1 MTRIHPVRV
10 RLGETGPHLVS
21 ARIPGEAAAV
31 FVRLSAG
38 AADEH
43 DPEHG
48 LAHFLEHMLFKGTT
62 TRGLGESARAIEC
75 LGGDLNAWTSHDELV
90 VHATVAGN
98 AWRETLDVIVDMIRR
113 PIVDPDEVVR
123 ERLVV
128 QEEIASYDDEPDES
142 LSDAVQAGLWG
153 AHPYGRVVI
162 GTHDGVGAFTHGDV
176 RRFHDRE
183 FGSDRATFI
192 VVADAEPEEV
202 AHAVTL
208 AIEGWLP
215 VGARRTPPR
224 SSALDR
230 LDLVRPKGT
239 FDDRIVE
246 IAWPL
251 PPPDHADHAPLAV
264 LASIL
269 GSTCGDRITERLDE
283 EPKAGFDG
291 WADAWTGLFGSSFN
305 LGLRPLPGH
314 TEDALRRVRALL
326 DEFRAS
332 CRGRLVVRARE
343 TMLADLQFAEQTVD
357 GIGELLLLQES
368 IHGDATTL
376 DRWRQALAAVQPD
389 DVSRAARTWLDPERA
404 VLGVLDAD
412 LTDERVR
419 AAWGATKVRHSAR
432 RDRVETTIGG
442 TPVIIQQVNVPVAAV
457 RIVARGGALS
467 LTDQQAGLGAA
478 WAGTVHRGAGPYDG
492 EALHDALDDLACEL
506 TPTDGLESWS
516 LTATAPSSNV
526 LDLAELLGE
535 VALDAH
541 LSEDEWG
548 LVREE
553 LLEGV
558 RTRFDRPR
566 QVVAERAAALRFPGH
581 PWRLPGGGTEA
592 SLARLHARSLS
603 KAHDAHF
610 SQGRG
615 VVVVCGGVD
624 PDEALASLEW
634 LADMPKA
641 PKAVAPPA
649 WPKLVPGVHEV
660 AAGTHQA
667 IVSLLG
673 DGVPLTAV
681 DRRGLELAEAVL
693 EGQSGR
699 LFLELRERMGLAYE
713 LWAAS
718 EERSGGG
725 LFQVGLA
732 CDPTRTAEAS
742 EALRACVA
750 SLLTHP
756 PDDAELSRAR
766 AMLIGRETLRQQ
778 RVESSA
784 ARLAFTA
791 LYGLDLSLAAY
802 RRRLEATG
810 VTEVIDEVTRLLA
823 AGWIEVRSV
832 PREPR

>member
-10 RLGETGPHLVS
+10 RLGEDGPHVVT
-21 ARIPGEAAAV
+21 AFIPGEAASV
-31 FVRLSAG
+31 YVRLSAG
-38 AADEH
+38 ASDELA
-43 DPEHG
+43 PEHG
-48 LAHFLEHMLFKGTT
+48 LAHFLEHMLFKGTR

-113 PIVDPDEVVR
+113 PVLDPDEVTR

-142 LSDAVQAGLWG
+142 LSDSVQAGLW
-153 AHPYGRVVI
+153 AHHPYGRVVI
-162 GTHDGVGAFTHGDV
+162 GLHDGVGRFTADDV
-176 RRFHDRE
+176 RRFHERE
-183 FGSDRATFI
+183 FGSDRATFL
-192 VVADAEPEEV
+192 VVGDVDSDQVVE
-202 AHAVTL
+202 AVRQS
-208 AIEGWLP
+208 IEGWRP
-215 VGARRTPPR
+215 VGARRTPPP
-224 SSALDR
+224 AAKVDTLH
-230 LDLVRPKGT
+230 LVRPAGT

-251 PPPDHADHAPLAV
+251 PPPDHPDHAPLAV

-269 GSTCGDRITERLDE
+269 GPTCGDRITERLDE

-291 WADAWTGLFGSSFN
+291 WADPFTGLFGSSFH

-314 TEDALRRVRALL
+314 TADAIGRVRGLL

-343 TMLADLQFAEQTVD
+343 TMLADLAFAEQTVD
-357 GIGELLLLQES
+357 GIAEVLLQQES
-368 IHGDATTL
+368 THGDATTL
-376 DRWRQALAAVQPD
+376 DRWRQAVAAVQPQ

-412 LTDERVR
+412 LTDAEVR
-419 AAWGATKVRHSAR
+419 AAWAKTRPRHAGR
-432 RDRVETTIGG
+432 RDRLETTLGG
-442 TPVIIQQVNVPVAAV
+442 TPVIVQQSDVPVAAV
-457 RIVARGGALS
+457 RIVMRGGALS
-467 LTDQQAGLGAA
+467 ISDQLAGLGAA

-492 EALHDALDDLACEL
+492 EALHDALDDLATEL
-506 TPTDGLESWS
+506 TPGDGLESWS
-516 LTATAPSSNV
+516 LTATTPAANA

-535 VALDAH
+535 VVLDAH
-541 LSEDEWG
+541 LEEDEWS

-581 PWRLPGGGTEA
+581 PWRLPSGGTEA
-592 SLARLHARSLS
+592 SLNRIHARALA

-610 SQGRG
+610 AQGRG

-624 PDEALASLEW
+624 PDEAIAALGW
-634 LADMPKA
+634 LDDLPK
-641 PKAVAPPA
+641 PDKVAKTPVWPA
-649 WPKLVPGVHEV
+649 LVPGVHEV
-660 AAGTHQA
+660 QAGTHQA

-673 DGVPLTAV
+673 DGVPLDAV

-732 CDPTRTAEAS
+732 CDPSRTAEAS

-750 SLLTHP
+750 SLLTRP
-756 PDDAELSRAR
+756 PDEDELTRAR

-778 RVESSA
+778 RVESIA
-784 ARLAFTA
+784 GRLAFTA
-791 LYGLDLSLAAY
+791 LYGVDVSLAAY
-802 RRRLEATG
+802 RRRLEATRTHH
-810 VTEVIDEVTRLLA
+810 VVEEVQRLLDR
-823 AGWIEVRSV
+823 GWIEVRSV
-832 PREPR
+832 PRDPR